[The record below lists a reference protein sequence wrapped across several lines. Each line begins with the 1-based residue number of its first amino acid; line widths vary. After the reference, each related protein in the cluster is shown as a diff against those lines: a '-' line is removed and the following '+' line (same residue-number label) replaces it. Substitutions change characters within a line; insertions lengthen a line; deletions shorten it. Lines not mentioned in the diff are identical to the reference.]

1 MYIEGPAGPL
11 GLELRS
17 ESGFG
22 SHQNGDVAEAR
33 VCKKSP
39 GGTLGLGREALG
51 ANLEASDGVRI
62 MMKIRSGW
70 K

>member
-1 MYIEGPAGPL
+1 M
-11 GLELRS
+11 
-17 ESGFG
+17 
-22 SHQNGDVAEAR
+22 
-33 VCKKSP
+33 CKKSP